1 MQSSKSSKKTH
12 KNAEE
17 AVVAASELNA
27 TVEVKPKPRLARS
40 SKPKKSE
47 AGENTL
53 PKHHH
58 KINSSVTP
66 GTPVISA
73 ASTAGSA
80 RPARQI
86 TREEIAALA
95 HSYWMARDYAHG
107 FAEEDWLRAERQL
120 TSGSPAN

>member
-1 MQSSKSSKKTH
+1 MQSNKSSKKTH
-12 KNAEE
+12 NNAEE
-17 AVVAASELNA
+17 AVAAGSELSA
-27 TVEVKPKPRLARS
+27 AVEVKPKPRLARS

-66 GTPVISA
+66 GPAVVPAT
-73 ASTAGSA
+73 STAGSA
-80 RPARQI
+80 RPARQV

-95 HSYWMARDYAHG
+95 HSYWSARGYAHG
-107 FAEEDWLRAERQL
+107 NAEEDWLRAERQL
-120 TSGSPAN
+120 TGTSAAD